1 MPINSRSKGA
11 RGEREWRDELRAQGY
26 MKARRGQQF
35 SGSPDS
41 PDVVCP
47 ELEQFHF
54 EVKRTEALNI
64 YKAWE
69 QASQD
74 AAARNM
80 VFASAGLGQPPKT
93 PIVAHKRNHRPWLV
107 IMSADTFF
115 KMLRDSGCSPE
126 IAAQREIIRKAHAI
140 LESNP
145 AFALPEGELHETEP
159 KA

>member
-35 SGSPDS
+35 AGGPDS

-47 ELEQFHF
+47 ELERFHF
-54 EVKRTEALNI
+54 EVKRTEKLNV
-64 YKAWE
+64 YDAYD
-69 QASQD
+69 QAKRD
-74 AAARNM
+74 AGGTDYIHPDGKT
-80 VFASAGLGQPPKT
+80 VLASVDWKT
-93 PIVAHKRNHRPWLV
+93 PVVAHRRNGRPWLV

-115 KMLRDSGCSPE
+115 QMLRDSGCSPE
-126 IAAQREIIRKAHAI
+126 ITEQREIIRKAH
-140 LESNP
+140 S
-145 AFALPEGELHETEP
+145 FALPEGELRKTEP